1 MMQHEPKKCCF
12 ERNSTCFFGLDCRP
26 FSLLP
31 ACDGDITGT
40 DLCNCRSILAF
51 SDAQQIRRLSDV
63 FLGGHPRWHLRVA
76 QPGAGLILPRIF
88 PPSPAF
94 GTLRPREVADRNND
108 LRHRAALPVQ
118 PSGGSIPIGS
128 LLNIPK
134 CSDSGKTFFPPAHFC
149 LKQG

>member
-1 MMQHEPKKCCF
+1 MSERSHPFPIFGQVQHEPKKCCF
-12 ERNSTCFFGLDCRP
+12 ERFHVFFYSDCRP
-26 FSLLP
+26 SSLLL

-94 GTLRPREVADRNND
+94 GTLRLREGADRNND

-128 LLNIPK
+128 
-134 CSDSGKTFFPPAHFC
+134 
-149 LKQG
+149 